1 MRVDAAP
8 FTVQCWFPIFLYCFI
23 ISQTHRR
30 SNLEVLLEII
40 KVKVDPEFYRD
51 VTQSPTVKGLA

>member
-1 MRVDAAP
+1 MGVDAAHL
-8 FTVQCWFPIFLYCFI
+8 TVQCWFPIFLYCFR

-40 KVKVDPEFYRD
+40 KVKVAPEFYRA
-51 VTQSPTVKGLA
+51 VTQSPAVKGLA